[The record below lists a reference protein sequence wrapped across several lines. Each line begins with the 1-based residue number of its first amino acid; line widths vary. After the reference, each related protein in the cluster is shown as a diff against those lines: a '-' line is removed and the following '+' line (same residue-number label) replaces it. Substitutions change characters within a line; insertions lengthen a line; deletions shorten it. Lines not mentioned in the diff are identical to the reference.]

1 MISNELIR
9 NDQLSVIETDI
20 PSGLAI
26 AQIMRQACRTSSLW
40 EDDSWAISLN
50 GLMAIETFG
59 PSLRISYQNY
69 EHYDLV
75 IEVETLARNTVN
87 EDRRY
92 SSGNING
99 RAFRNPHTVA
109 DEARL
114 TIGLGDRSIYWGTTA
129 EANPAQQV
137 AASEECLRK
146 NLKEYRFEPSLTY
159 LTTNAEFRKILN
171 KCKTGTFCIITR
183 NNKIGIFANREDAPT
198 VHALHTAGRYEDAA
212 DAIAGVDYLTIYNS
226 LYRRKASDLG
236 LMNRLSSIGDFDI
249 TEFGIVDNRVYVI
262 ISGEG
267 ITATLTYHTVDGI
280 PEVEIPANTKR
291 RRRRRQAQEVIP
303 DPVHVW
309 EETLIE
315 VNESDEVVWT
325 TEEEDR
331 LILWQDAH
339 AMWCNDRNQERSN
352 SRAVWFSHY
361 SMALIRNGEAPD
373 ELDIQIMSKV

>member
-26 AQIMRQACRTSSLW
+26 AQIMRQACRISSLW
-40 EDDSWAISLN
+40 EEDSWEISID
-50 GLMAIETFG
+50 GLMVIETFG

-69 EHYDLV
+69 QHYDLI
-75 IEVETLARNTVN
+75 IEVETLTRNTVN

-92 SSGNING
+92 FSGSING
-99 RAFRNPHTVA
+99 RAFRNPHTA
-109 DEARL
+109 EDEARL
-114 TIGLGDRSIYWGTTA
+114 TIGLGDRSIYWGSTA
-129 EANPAQQV
+129 EANLAQQV
-137 AASEECLRK
+137 AASDRCLRK
-146 NLKEYRFEPSLTY
+146 NLKEYRFEPCARY
-159 LTTNAEFRKILN
+159 LTTNPEFRKTLN
-171 KCKTGTFCIITR
+171 KCKNGTFCIITR

-198 VHALHTAGRYEDAA
+198 VFPLASDGQEFT

-226 LYRRKASDLG
+226 LYRRKQSDLG

-267 ITATLTYHTVDGI
+267 ITATLMYHPVSGI
-280 PEVEIPANTKR
+280 PEVEIPANTR
-291 RRRRRQAQEVIP
+291 RRRRRRPVQEVIP
-303 DPVHVW
+303 DPAHVW

-315 VNESDEVVWT
+315 ISESDEVVWT
-325 TEEEDR
+325 EEEDAR

-361 SMALIRNGEAPD
+361 SMALIRNGQAPD
-373 ELDIQIMSKV
+373 ELDFQIMSKV

>member
-9 NDQLSVIETDI
+9 DEQLSVIETDI

-26 AQIMRQACRTSSLW
+26 AQIMRQASRISSLW
-40 EDDSWAISLN
+40 EEDSWEISLN
-50 GLMAIETFG
+50 GLLVIETFG

-75 IEVETLARNTVN
+75 IEVENLTRNTVN

-92 SSGNING
+92 STGAVNG
-99 RAFRNPHTVA
+99 RAFRNPHTA
-109 DEARL
+109 EDESRL
-114 TIGLGDRSIYWGTTA
+114 TIGLGDRSIYWGTTHD
-129 EANPAQQV
+129 ANLAHQV
-137 AASEECLRK
+137 ARSETCLRK
-146 NLKEYRFEPSLTY
+146 NLKEYRFEPCTRY
-159 LTTNAEFRKILN
+159 LTTNAEFRKTLN
-171 KCKTGTFCIITR
+171 KCKNGTFCIITR

-198 VHALHTAGRYEDAA
+198 VFPLASDGQEFTN
-212 DAIAGVDYLTIYNS
+212 AIAGVDYLTIYNS
-226 LYRRKASDLG
+226 LYRRKQSDLG
-236 LMNRLSSIGDFDI
+236 LMNRLSSIGAFDI
-249 TEFGIVDNRVYVI
+249 TEFGIVDNRVYVR

-267 ITATLTYHTVDGI
+267 ITATLTYHAVSGV
-280 PEVEIPANTKR
+280 PEVEIPANAPR
-291 RRRRRQAQEVIP
+291 RRRRRQTQEVIP

-309 EETLIE
+309 EDTLTEIS
-315 VNESDEVVWT
+315 ESEEVVWT
-325 TEEEDR
+325 TEEEVR

-373 ELDIQIMSKV
+373 ELDFEIMSKV

>member
-1 MISNELIR
+1 MLSNEQIR
-9 NDQLSVIETDI
+9 NEQLSVIETTETH
-20 PSGLAI
+20 GFAI
-26 AQIMRQACRTSSLW
+26 AQIMHKSTRYRSAW
-40 EDDSWAISLN
+40 EQNAWYTLPTGAFAMD
-50 GLMAIETFG
+50 IEKDFF
-59 PSLRISYQNY
+59 RISYQGFKD
-69 EHYDLV
+69 YDVV
-75 IEVETLARNTVN
+75 IEVNDLVRNTV
-87 EDRRY
+87 DDDQRY
-92 SSGNING
+92 VINHIAQ
-99 RAFRNPHTVA
+99 AFRNIIT
-109 DEARL
+109 DGRL
-114 TIGLGDRSIYWGTTA
+114 QIGLTESRVYWGSTTQ
-129 EANPAQQV
+129 ETTVMHDTNRNF
-137 AASEECLRK
+137 SLRK
-146 NLKEYRFEPSLTY
+146 SLKEYRFEPSLRY
-159 LTTNAEFRKILN
+159 LTSNAEFRKILN

-183 NNKIGIFANREDAPT
+183 NNQIGIFANREEAPT
-198 VHALHTAGRYEDAA
+198 VHPIHTAGRYGDAA

-249 TEFGIVDNRVYVI
+249 TEFGIIDNRVYVR

-267 ITATLTYHTVDGI
+267 FTATFTYHSVDGI
-280 PEVEIPANTKR
+280 PEVEIPADTKR
-291 RRRRRQAQEVIP
+291 RRRRRQEQEVIP

-315 VNESDEVVWT
+315 ISESDEVVWT

-339 AMWCNDRNQERSN
+339 VRWCNERNQERSN